1 MLFKPKNMPDQ
12 LSNKFYLNSKMGSK
26 IHKNQVQLGNIGHF
40 KENIEQARIN
50 FNGNSRS
57 MVPQNI

>member
-1 MLFKPKNMPDQ
+1 MPDQ

-26 IHKNQVQLGNIGHF
+26 INKNQVQLGNIGHF

>member
-1 MLFKPKNMPDQ
+1 MPDQ

-26 IHKNQVQLGNIGHF
+26 INKNQVQLGNIGHF

-50 FNGNSRS
+50 FNVNSRS